1 MTLYEIND
9 QLAILEE
16 YSVDPETG
24 ELLDE
29 DQFNTKFDEIQMALN
44 DKIESSICFVKNLN
58 AEVEAFKT
66 EEKNLAQRRKV
77 KENLAERIKNR
88 IDTYIKTQYTDEE
101 GNVDTVGLNKYKM
114 ETPKMKLSYRKSE
127 SVNITDIDSI
137 PKEYIKTKTE
147 VSADKTNIKKAIKAG
162 RHINGAELVTNI
174 NMQVKLTAEVI
185 RPLPLLYA
193 GNKVGTAD

>member
-1 MTLYEIND
+1 MTLYEITD

-16 YSVDPETG
+16 YMIDPDTG

-29 DQFNTKFDEIQMALN
+29 DQFNAKFDEIQMALN

-58 AEVEAFKT
+58 AEIEAFKT

-88 IDTYIKTQYTDEE
+88 IDTYIKAQYTDED
-101 GNVDTVGLNKYKM
+101 GNVDTIGLNKYKM

-127 SVNITDIDSI
+127 SVNITDINSV

-147 VSADKTNIKKAIKAG
+147 VSADKANIKKAIKAG
-162 RHINGAELVTNI
+162 RNINGAELVTNI
-174 NMQVKLTAEVI
+174 NMQVK
-185 RPLPLLYA
+185 
-193 GNKVGTAD
+193 

>member
-1 MTLYEIND
+1 MTLYEID
-9 QLAILEE
+9 EKLRILEE
-16 YSVDPETG
+16 YGVDEETG

-29 DQFNTKFDEIQMALN
+29 DQFNSKFDEIQMALN

-58 AEVEAFKT
+58 AEVEALKT

-88 IDTYIKTQYTDEE
+88 IDTYIKAQYTDEK

-127 SVNITDIDSI
+127 SVNITDINSV

-147 VSADKTNIKKAIKAG
+147 VSADKANIKKAIKAG
-162 RHINGAELVTNI
+162 QHINGAELVTNI
-174 NMQVKLTAEVI
+174 NMQVK
-185 RPLPLLYA
+185 
-193 GNKVGTAD
+193 

>member
-1 MTLYEIND
+1 MTLYEINN
-9 QLAILEE
+9 QLTILEE
-16 YSVDPETG
+16 YMIDPDTG

-29 DQFNTKFDEIQMALN
+29 DQFNAKFDEIQMALN

-66 EEKNLAQRRKV
+66 EEKNLAQRRKI

-88 IDTYIKTQYTDEE
+88 IDAYIKAQYTDEE
-101 GNVDTVGLNKYKM
+101 GNIDTVELNKYKM

-127 SVNITDIDSI
+127 SVNITNIDSV

-147 VSADKTNIKKAIKAG
+147 VLADKTNIKKAIKAG

-174 NMQVKLTAEVI
+174 NMQVK
-185 RPLPLLYA
+185 
-193 GNKVGTAD
+193 

>member
-16 YSVDPETG
+16 YSIDPDTG
-24 ELLDE
+24 EILDE
-29 DQFNTKFDEIQMALN
+29 DQFNAKFDEIQMALN

-88 IDTYIKTQYTDEE
+88 IDTYIKAQYTDED
-101 GNVDTVGLNKYKM
+101 GNVDTIGLNKYKM

-127 SVNITDIDSI
+127 SVNITDINSV

-162 RHINGAELVTNI
+162 QHINGAELVTNI
-174 NMQVKLTAEVI
+174 NMQVK
-185 RPLPLLYA
+185 
-193 GNKVGTAD
+193 